1 MKSVL
6 LVLVFAVACSG
17 QLTTD
22 FLENNILK
30 PLLDDIYNNAIG
42 MLGQQLTQL
51 LGSLFGKRSA
61 VERIDIFQ
69 ILAPYI
75 EQVKAIYKQLFSKF
89 EQIVQHIASYVNKPD
104 FARIE
109 FVYAGIDAEQQLARL
124 SLPSNIFGP
133 ILALVQ
139 QHLSAAVTQLEN
151 ALGSIFQ
158 TLQPTIGTG
167 NLLP

>member
-69 ILAPYI
+69 YI
-75 EQVKAIYKQLFSKF
+75 
-89 EQIVQHIASYVNKPD
+89 NKPD

-158 TLQPTIGTG
+158 TLQPTIGT
-167 NLLP
+167 